1 MDGQRS
7 ERNNF
12 SLDGITLI
20 EPFAY
25 SLTASPSTDAIREF
39 RVVENSY
46 SADQGMVSGAQ
57 VNIVSRSGSNR
68 FAGTAYEFLRNSAL
82 DAKNYFDD
90 PALPIPPFRQNQFG
104 ASLGG
109 PIRRD
114 RTFFFTQYEGFR
126 IRQTLTNITLL
137 PTAAEREGDFSG
149 INPATGQSFPAIINP
164 ATGQPFSGNQISPA
178 EMNAVSL
185 ALLARVPLPN
195 QATAAPGPTTAL
207 TPACTVLTANQITAR
222 LDHQLNSKQATF
234 RTPAGFARS
243 ADCAFRS
250 RQLC

>member
-1 MDGQRS
+1 M
-7 ERNNF
+7 
-12 SLDGITLI
+12 
-20 EPFAY
+20 
-25 SLTASPSTDAIREF
+25 
-39 RVVENSY
+39 NS
-46 SADQGMVSGAQ
+46 AWLRTPTPPTRAWCLGAQ

-82 DAKNYFDD
+82 DAKNFFDD

-126 IRQTLTNITLL
+126 IRQTLTNTTLL

-149 INPATGQSFPAIINP
+149 INPATGQPFPAIINP
-164 ATGQPFSGNQISPA
+164 STGQPFSGNQISPA

-195 QATAAPGPTTAL
+195 QANAAPGDG
-207 TPACTVLTANQITAR
+207 QQ
-222 LDHQLNSKQATF
+222 H
-234 RTPAGFARS
+234 
-243 ADCAFRS
+243 
-250 RQLC
+250 